1 MKKKILYFIFFYI
14 FFVSIGYSQYYQAI
28 DTTEYE
34 ERAALIKEINSNFKS
49 FKKELKKKHKGKI
62 RNELKKTYTRL
73 HNNFIKDINNK
84 KIVFN
89 SEFSNYIDSLTN
101 SIVKSNSDLI
111 KSKLKVFVTRHN
123 SPNALSMGNGFVLI
137 NMGLFKYLKT
147 EAQLVSV
154 LTHEIAHQLLKHS
167 EKNIIKN
174 TRLEI
179 SKTNKEQVRKIK
191 KKKFNKQS
199 EAFGALKKILLAGS
213 KLNRKQEKEADSLG
227 FILYNN
233 TKYPPK
239 EFINTLSVLIK
250 YDTLPNIL
258 LKKSIYKK
266 VFDIPKHPFK
276 ESWLKIENFEVYNY
290 KVFKEKINKDSLKS
304 HPELASRIKL
314 LKKKF
319 TKELSVYKELQPNI
333 VFKKLKEIANNED
346 ISNLSYLEKYG
357 LSIYLTLSKLEKD
370 PENKYFKKW
379 IGKNFVK
386 LYDAKK
392 KYQFNRY
399 VNRLKPKEQ
408 DESYQQFL
416 SFLWNLNLK
425 DIKVISDY
433 YQ

>member
-1 MKKKILYFIFFYI
+1 M
-14 FFVSIGYSQYYQAI
+14 
-28 DTTEYE
+28 
-34 ERAALIKEINSNFKS
+34 
-49 FKKELKKKHKGKI
+49 
-62 RNELKKTYTRL
+62 
-73 HNNFIKDINNK
+73 
-84 KIVFN
+84 
-89 SEFSNYIDSLTN
+89 
-101 SIVKSNSDLI
+101 
-111 KSKLKVFVTRHN
+111 
-123 SPNALSMGNGFVLI
+123 
-137 NMGLFKYLKT
+137 
-147 EAQLVSV
+147 
-154 LTHEIAHQLLKHS
+154 
-167 EKNIIKN
+167 
-174 TRLEI
+174 
-179 SKTNKEQVRKIK
+179 
-191 KKKFNKQS
+191 
-199 EAFGALKKILLAGS
+199 LLAGS